1 LRTTSLGNA
10 RFFLE
15 VRPFINAANYVYNMQ
30 GGQIKAQ
37 GTAEEKKGS
46 SDIREAYLGI

>member
-1 LRTTSLGNA
+1 MFG
-10 RFFLE
+10 
-15 VRPFINAANYVYNMQ
+15 IMQ

-37 GTAEEKKGS
+37 GTAEEIKDS